1 MRLSARPITNY
12 CNVNDFSFG
21 NQWIIR
27 AGDPNTLY
35 FQVVDLD
42 ESTAAPTGSF
52 GNISG
57 GPGCGASM
65 GSAQRYL
72 LGIGTANQPYL
83 VKVRFPSSN
92 NRKVVF
98 LFATQA
104 DPNDSSIWTI
114 TIPPDLQPFSG
125 NVQFEVI
132 QGQNINRF
140 SVQGMLNVE
149 YPQNEGSC

>member
-1 MRLSARPITNY
+1 MRLSARALVNY
-12 CNVNDFSFG
+12 ANVNRFDYA

-27 AGDPNTLY
+27 ARDPNTLY

-42 ESTAAPTGSF
+42 QSTAAVTAGQSSITGAAVTY
-52 GNISG
+52 
-57 GPGCGASM
+57 GAAGM
-65 GSAQRYL
+65 RYL
-72 LGIGTANQPYL
+72 VGIGSSNQPYV

-92 NRKVVF
+92 NRKAVF

-104 DPNDSSIWTI
+104 DPNDASLWTI

-132 QGQNINRF
+132 EGQNIRRF
-140 SVQGMLNVE
+140 AVQGMLNVE